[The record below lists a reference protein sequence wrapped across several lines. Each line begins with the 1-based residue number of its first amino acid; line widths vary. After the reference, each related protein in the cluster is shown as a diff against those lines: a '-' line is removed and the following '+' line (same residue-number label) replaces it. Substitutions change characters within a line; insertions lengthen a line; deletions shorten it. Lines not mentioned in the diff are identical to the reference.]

1 MCFVSGF
8 RPIEGVV
15 PPHSTVKILQRNYSG
30 VSSVLKEHWD
40 MPTIEDKR
48 NAMLRKPTAIA
59 TMTQTYIVE
68 DLNTHK

>member
-1 MCFVSGF
+1 
-8 RPIEGVV
+8 
-15 PPHSTVKILQRNYSG
+15 
-30 VSSVLKEHWD
+30 